1 MLILNIDNKVY
12 INYWLFISIMYLN
25 NKCFLLIKWI
35 IWFYMLMSIWY
46 ISCVFISV
54 EMLLVLE
61 VVINVDE
68 FIWIIKMNWLN
79 VLIVCICN
87 I

>member
-1 MLILNIDNKVY
+1 MLILNIDNIVY

>member
-1 MLILNIDNKVY
+1 MLILNIDNIVY
-12 INYWLFISIMYLN
+12 INYLLFISIMYLN